1 MTLATF
7 FATATAEGSQETIE
21 PFNQWLMVDDKR
33 KSLRDTS
40 AERIIARSITMG
52 NVGKILAALPQ
63 SLLELKSSSPLRN
76 DWGNGKDARNLCCVV
91 CYTRQI
97 FVSLAM
103 LHQANFRLTCRRRN
117 KIAKRVVGN
126 VA

>member
-21 PFNQWLMVDDKR
+21 RFNQWLMVDDKR
-33 KSLRDTS
+33 KSLRGTS

-52 NVGKILAALPQ
+52 NVGKILAAFPQ

-76 DWGNGKDARNLCCVV
+76 DWGNGKDARNLCCGV

-97 FVSLAM
+97 LVSLAM
-103 LHQANFRLTCRRRN
+103 LHRANFRLTCRRRN
-117 KIAKRVVGN
+117 KIAKHVVGN